1 MPFINIRL
9 TREGATQEQKARLI
23 ESVTDLVTTVLGK
36 NRATTFVIIDEVET
50 DNWGIG
56 GEPVTQIRARQRQT
70 PQA

>member
-23 ESVTDLVTTVLGK
+23 EGVTDLVTTVLGK

-50 DNWGIG
+50 DNWCIG
-56 GEPVTQIRARQRQT
+56 GEPVTQIRARQHQT

>member
-23 ESVTDLVTTVLGK
+23 EGVTDLVTTVLGK

-56 GEPVTQIRARQRQT
+56 GEPVTQIRARQSQT
-70 PQA
+70 SQA